1 MQLCALYDMQRSTMC
16 NMQGYSMQEYSIACM
31 ICRAVHDVR
40 YAGNAVCTEWHL
52 MQLYAL
58 YDICTAVHDVQYAG
72 NMQGICREY
81 AVQNVQYAGVFNARV
96 CSV

>member
-1 MQLCALYDMQRSTMC
+1 MQEYALYDMQFTMC
-16 NMQGYSMQEYSIACM
+16 NMQ
-31 ICRAVHDVR
+31 
-40 YAGNAVCTEWHL
+40 GNAVCTEWHL